1 MYFIIFVCIVL
12 IVKAIVKMTWYQNDI
27 NFSYYDNISNI
38 IIGIVLFGYVVKMMK
53 NQQAITLA
61 PSTFVTPSVSSM
73 TPSISDT
80 PSVSD
85 YSNSSSVNQNTT

>member
-85 YSNSSSVNQNTT
+85 YSNSPSVNQNTT